1 MRACVPACVCALQS
15 DELFTTEASTEDLRN
30 LRKELEESRY
40 GEGCFVLWA
49 RLSAAGQQCR
59 GTAVSGVACLRA
71 LSRKSSSS
79 LPQDASAARARAS
92 RPGHDHVQLTENQGL
107 DPQRESPRGL
117 GISVKEK
124 ADGSVY
130 INYMQKGGAH
140 AVLTRTACAQMQQ
153 LGLVWVPSDH
163 DSSAPRRILQ
173 PASRAAE
180 RASLGVICFCV
191 ECTCTC
197 PKP

>member
-117 GISVKEK
+117 GMRVKEK

-130 INYMQKGGAH
+130 INYMQKEGA
-140 AVLTRTACAQMQQ
+140 AAAADPFLKVGDRVLSIGMALSNLPEFSR
-153 LGLVWVPSDH
+153 
-163 DSSAPRRILQ
+163 SAHIVTTHIQ
-173 PASRAAE
+173 
-180 RASLGVICFCV
+180 
-191 ECTCTC
+191 
-197 PKP
+197 